1 MAPGPLFASPP
12 ETDQVTAAAPPPVS
26 VAPNCSTDVPCA
38 PVALQPVQLVSM
50 EPVPGESVKLP
61 FEGSAVTGPPPQP
74 AATSKAGATRI
85 AAIRNGNLLRKG
97 ERTREFPGFEWG
109 NEPSVASCANCRNVS
124 VAFLGAVIDSC
135 GFDA

>member
-1 MAPGPLFASPP
+1 MPGPLFASPP
-12 ETDQVTAAAPPPVS
+12 ETDQVMAAAPPPAS

-50 EPVPGESVKLP
+50 EPVPGESAKLP
-61 FEGSAVTGPPPQP
+61 FEGSAVTGPLPQP

-85 AAIRNGNLLRKG
+85 AAIRNGNLLREG
-97 ERTREFPGFEWG
+97 ERTHEFPEFEWG
-109 NEPSVASCANCRNVS
+109 NEPSAASCANCRNVS
-124 VAFLGAVIDSC
+124 VAFLGAVIDSW